1 MQKEIKNFITR
12 KIGSTVYVV
21 GVHFSD
27 TSKEN
32 FNDKLLRLVKASVHL
47 PLANAPT
54 AAAFLPLHD
63 EATANKCEVVTC

>member
-32 FNDKLLRLVKASVHL
+32 FNDKLLRLVKA
-47 PLANAPT
+47 
-54 AAAFLPLHD
+54 D
-63 EATANKCEVVTC
+63 EATAHKCEVVTC

>member
-21 GVHFSD
+21 GVQFSN

-32 FNDKLLRLVKASVHL
+32 FNDKLLQLVKADE
-47 PLANAPT
+47 ANA
-54 AAAFLPLHD
+54 L
-63 EATANKCEVVTC
+63 NNEVVTC